1 MRNVHWNHDSALSST
16 TGSVTTS
23 AATTSSTGA
32 SAAGSRDATSTGAAS
47 AGASIDTASAGASVG
62 AGADSTRAL
71 VESSMVGISSGFDTV
86 VSAGASGVDSTEG
99 GI

>member
-1 MRNVHWNHDSALSST
+1 MRNVHWNHYSALSST
-16 TGSVTTS
+16 TGSVATS

-32 SAAGSRDATSTGAAS
+32 SAAG
-47 AGASIDTASAGASVG
+47 
-62 AGADSTRAL
+62 
-71 VESSMVGISSGFDTV
+71 V